1 MNVHEA
7 VERRLQAVRV
17 SKRFNPQKLHDDL
30 EPVFAENG
38 FREPLERI
46 ENILIIRLDVM
57 GDLILTSGVFR
68 EVRRNYPEAHIA
80 AVVSEPNLPLMEV
93 CPYCDELF
101 TFDRWSLHNNLTE
114 CFERMEGLCETY
126 LRPRR
131 YDLCLLPQWGDDR
144 RTSMLLAYLSG
155 ARERIGYSETSM
167 EAYIDREYL
176 DIDTSFE
183 TAFLTRAIVN
193 PPEIIHEVAR
203 HFYLVKALGMAVR
216 DSATEIWMSEE
227 DMESA
232 SALLL
237 SRVPEGCIVVALGIG
252 AGGASRKYP
261 IKKYLTAIRA
271 ILERYEADIRFV
283 IIGGKAEKEDGAY
296 LAANL
301 PEGAAINLVGKTTL
315 RESFAIISLASL
327 YLGNDTGIMH
337 AAAAAE
343 TPIIALYRE
352 AEDKER
358 IAPGILGEYARFSP
372 WRVRAEILR
381 PKHALG
387 ACANAMTYGGC
398 EAEVPHCI
406 TQITPEEI
414 VAAFDRISGLPKREK
429 A

>member
-38 FREPLERI
+38 FREPSERI

-155 ARERIGYSETSM
+155 ARERIGYSDTSM
-167 EAYIDREYL
+167 EAYIDHL

-183 TAFLTRAIVN
+183 TAFLTRALVN
-193 PPEIIHEVAR
+193 PPELIHEVVR
-203 HFYLVKALGMAVR
+203 NFYMLKVLGMTIQ
-216 DSATEIWMSEE
+216 DSSTEIWMSEE
-227 DMESA
+227 DMNSA
-232 SALLL
+232 CHVLLGK
-237 SRVPEGCIVVALGIG
+237 VPDNCVVVALGIG
-252 AGGASRKYP
+252 AGSANRKYP
-261 IKKYLTAIRA
+261 LEKYLVAIKM
-271 ILERYEADIRFV
+271 ILERYDADIRFV
-283 IIGGKAEKEDGAY
+283 IIGGDAEKKDGEY
-296 LAANL
+296 LDTNL
-301 PEGAAINLVGKTTL
+301 PESFAINLAGKTTL
-315 RESFAIISLASL
+315 RETFALISLASL
-327 YLGNDTGIMH
+327 YLGNVTGIMH

-352 AEDKER
+352 AEDREGM
-358 IAPGILGEYARFSP
+358 AAGIFGEYARFSP
-372 WRVRAEILR
+372 WKVRAEILR

-387 ACANAMTYGGC
+387 DCVNALTHGGC

>member
-38 FREPLERI
+38 FREPSEGI

-155 ARERIGYSETSM
+155 ARERIGYSDSSL
-167 EAYIDREYL
+167 EAYIDHL

-183 TAFLTRAIVN
+183 TAFLTRALVN
-193 PPEIIHEVAR
+193 PPELIHEVVR
-203 HFYLVKALGMAVR
+203 NFYMLKALGMTIR
-216 DSATEIWMSEE
+216 DSSTEVWMSEE
-227 DMESA
+227 DMNSA
-232 SALLL
+232 SHMLLGK
-237 SRVPEGCIVVALGIG
+237 VPDNCVVVALGIG
-252 AGGASRKYP
+252 AGSANRKYP
-261 IKKYLTAIRA
+261 LGKYLVAIKM
-271 ILERYEADIRFV
+271 ILERYDADIRFV
-283 IIGGKAEKEDGAY
+283 IIGGDAEKKDGEY
-296 LAANL
+296 LDANL
-301 PEGAAINLVGKTTL
+301 PEGFSINLAGKTTL
-315 RESFAIISLASL
+315 RETFALISLASL
-327 YLGNDTGIMH
+327 YLGNVTGIMH

-352 AEDKER
+352 AEDREGM
-358 IAPGILGEYARFSP
+358 AAGIFGEYARFSP
-372 WRVRAEILR
+372 WKVRAEILR

-387 ACANAMTYGGC
+387 DCVNALTHGGC